1 MIPTDVESI
10 KPFLAVAVSL
20 LGAAFI
26 VATRKNPNI
35 REGCSLVTAVLKFII
50 VLTMIPAVLAG
61 QTLHYTVFT
70 FFPGISIDLRA
81 DALGMVFALGSSFL
95 WIVTTIYSIGY
106 MRALKEH
113 AQTRYYVCF
122 AITLFAT
129 IGLAFSANLI
139 TLFLFYEVITF
150 ITYPLVTHYET
161 KEAYA
166 AGNKYLFYLLATSKA
181 FFVPAM
187 FIVYEFSQT
196 FDLRPGGILPPGSN
210 QFALTVAFCLFL
222 AGLGKVAIMPLHPWL
237 PAAMIAPTPVSALL
251 HAVAVVNAGAFCVLR
266 VIFHVYGIELM
277 KTWNLGVITSVLV
290 SFTIIAASIYALTSD
305 NLKMRLA
312 YSTVSNLS
320 YMVLGGALLSP
331 SGMAGGIMH
340 MVNHAVAKITL
351 FFCAGSIQVAS
362 GKTNISQMAGIGRK
376 MPWTMA
382 SFALATLSMVGL
394 PPVAG
399 FMTKWHLMAG
409 SIEGNQLPILGVL
422 AVSALLNA
430 GYFVPIV
437 HAAFFGGKRKAQ
449 EALHPVPEGK
459 ALHPVPQSVGA
470 AAAEIHTGNSH
481 GVELHEDLIREPS
494 YFIVIPVF
502 LCAVTSVLL
511 GIFPGLMLKL
521 IRLVTG

>member
-1 MIPTDVESI
+1 MTTDIESI
-10 KPFLAVAVSL
+10 KPFLAVFVSL
-20 LGAAFI
+20 LGAALI
-26 VATRKNPNI
+26 VATRKNPNV
-35 REGCSLVTAVLKFII
+35 REGCSLVTAVIKFII
-50 VLTMIPAVLAG
+50 VLTMIPAILAG
-61 QTLHYTVFT
+61 KTLHFTVFT

-81 DALGMVFALGSSFL
+81 DALGLIFALSASFL
-95 WIVTTIYSIGY
+95 WIVTTVYSIGY

-113 AQTRYYVCF
+113 AQTRYYTCF

-129 IGLAFSANLI
+129 LGLAFSANLI

-196 FDLRPGGILPPGSN
+196 FDFMPGGILPPGSS
-210 QFALTVAFCLFL
+210 QLALTIAYLLFL

-251 HAVAVVNAGAFCVLR
+251 HAVAVVNAGAFCTLR
-266 VIFHVYGIELM
+266 VIFHVYGVELM
-277 KTWNLGVITSVLV
+277 KTWNLGTMTGFLV
-290 SFTIIAASIYALTSD
+290 SFTILASSVYALTRD
-305 NLKMRLA
+305 NLKARLA
-312 YSTVSNLS
+312 YSTVSQLS
-320 YMVLGGALLSP
+320 YMVLGGALLTP

-362 GKTNISQMAGIGRK
+362 GRTKVSQLNGIGRK
-376 MPWTMA
+376 MPWTMTA
-382 SFALATLSMVGL
+382 FGLATLSMIGI

-399 FMTKWHLMAG
+399 FLTKWYLMVG
-409 SIEGNQLPILGVL
+409 SIEASELSFFYVML
-422 AVSALLNA
+422 ASSLLNA
-430 GYFVPIV
+430 LYYLPIV
-437 HAAFFGGKRKAQ
+437 HNAFFGKKWEAQ
-449 EALHPVPEGK
+449 EALHAVPEGK

-481 GVELHEDLIREPS
+481 GMHHEGPIREPS
-494 YFIVIPVF
+494 YLIVVPIL
-502 LCAVTSVLL
+502 LCAVVSVLL
-511 GIFPGLMLKL
+511 GMFPQLLLKL